1 MPSWRRV
8 AQPGPAIYERW
19 ALTMPV
25 ISIIDD
31 DESVREGAMD
41 LFESMGFITVAF
53 LCASDFLGSDHLHD
67 TSRLIADVQMSGM
80 TGFELHNRLVGSGN
94 IIPTI
99 LITAYPDD
107 GDQARALQAG
117 VLLQIG
123 QDQTSPFYRR
133 AAWCSFMAK
142 TYSGRGQQASNW
154 RGARSTLRLRM
165 DLAAHNA
172 LVP

>member
-1 MPSWRRV
+1 
-8 AQPGPAIYERW
+8 
-19 ALTMPV
+19 MPV

-31 DESVREGAMD
+31 DESVREATMD

-53 LCASDFLGSDHLHD
+53 PCAADFLSSDHLHE
-67 TSRLIADVQMSGM
+67 TSCLIADVQMPGM
-80 TGFELHNRLVGSGN
+80 TGFELHNRLVRSGN

-107 GDQARALQAG
+107 GDQARALQTG

-133 AAWCSFMAK
+133 RAAWCFFQPRPMADAG
-142 TYSGRGQQASNW
+142 TAANCRNDAPLDAIIDHVLPPFV
-154 RGARSTLRLRM
+154 GAT
-165 DLAAHNA
+165 AHGV
-172 LVP
+172 LG